1 PAATA
6 PDFRLAVHRAADDI
20 IKWATGQQ
28 GMAASR
34 IVFRRHAGSGDELVI
49 VDSDG
54 QSLHRFISSDM
65 LIYSPTWSPDGSHI
79 AYTQQTGR
87 GWQLVERDVHTGDT
101 RVITARNDFILT
113 PAYSPDKRHLA
124 FALWTNNNTEIDD
137 YDVVQRCCMRR
148 LSKNPHDDL

>member
-1 PAATA
+1 MRTACAVLAILLSATTA
-6 PDFRLAVHRAADDI
+6 SAQRQDTSRVPTGVRLRVTYQQMTRPVLAVHRAADDI
-20 IKWATGQQ
+20 IKWATGQP

-54 QSLHRFISSDM
+54 QNLHRFIGSDM

-87 GWQLVERDVHTGDT
+87 GWQLIERDVH
-101 RVITARNDFILT
+101 
-113 PAYSPDKRHLA
+113 
-124 FALWTNNNTEIDD
+124 
-137 YDVVQRCCMRR
+137 
-148 LSKNPHDDL
+148 